1 LRDIRPENFF
11 QSANQSGHETAFI
24 GLTLKVSVD
33 YLELFRGI
41 TAMERQ
47 ARRAQVLRHA
57 KRIFARKGY
66 HRTNVADI
74 IARAGI
80 ARGTFYLY
88 FQNKKD
94 LFEELLEQVVGEL
107 TNRIERLRVGPE
119 HPDPVQQ
126 LRDNLGRVLAYV
138 LAERELTDILLNHST
153 GFDRELDEKI
163 QDFYDRIA
171 ALIQRSLDLGI
182 QMNLV
187 RKSNTR
193 ATSYAILGGIKEVI
207 GMISRRRET
216 AMSEFV
222 EEILDFGLR
231 GVARPELLKF
241 IRPRS
246 EAAQESDLGD
256 AFFLEQN

>member
-1 LRDIRPENFF
+1 
-11 QSANQSGHETAFI
+11 
-24 GLTLKVSVD
+24 
-33 YLELFRGI
+33 
-41 TAMERQ
+41 MERQ

-107 TNRIERLRVGPE
+107 TTRIQRLRVDPE

-126 LRDNLGRVLAYV
+126 LRDNLERVLTYV
-138 LAERELTDILLNHST
+138 LTERELTDILLNHST

-163 QDFYDRIA
+163 QEFYDRIA

-182 QMNLV
+182 EMNLV

-193 ATSYAILGGIKEVI
+193 ATSYAILGGVKEVI
-207 GMISRRRET
+207 GMLSRSRATDT
-216 AMSEFV
+216 AEFV

-241 IRPRS
+241 IATRS
-246 EAAQESDLGD
+246 EPDGESESRSG
-256 AFFLEQN
+256 FFLEQKLD